1 MKRLQRLLLLATRR
15 LGVWTRSRVYLCKQI
30 EDQDLT
36 MKTWLKRHSETK
48 GLCAQ
53 LAQTHGGQ
61 LRGLRS
67 SLLLR
72 PPTDMRLG
80 PSANCGYLD
89 MLGLRKSHPGQMP
102 KPKRLDPAGLS
113 RSQVHTDGLQTSE
126 NAKFCALSSRFKP
139 FSMRITPWWFSF
151 Q

>member
-1 MKRLQRLLLLATRR
+1 
-15 LGVWTRSRVYLCKQI
+15 
-30 EDQDLT
+30 
-36 MKTWLKRHSETK
+36 MKTWPKRHSETK

-61 LRGLRS
+61 LRGLRN

-113 RSQVHTDGLQTSE
+113 RSQVHTDGKGLCRGRRDVEVGAGAIVNIQKTTTKRLEGNISE
-126 NAKFCALSSRFKP
+126 S
-139 FSMRITPWWFSF
+139 
-151 Q
+151 